1 MTNSAQSETSS
12 ETSSSIPDL
21 PSFKGYGLLIM
32 AAIVF
37 IFASYV
43 TYGIF
48 TMDVPESAALPGPK
62 FYPSILVV
70 LSYILVVMLVIDT
83 IRKPSP
89 GDEPRYVTPLGE
101 YRGDAR
107 ISPDTARRWS
117 LTASIVIFIVFILIL
132 EPVGWIISAAFLFAG
147 FSVAMGHKKYLN
159 AIAVGI
165 VFSCAVQVAFSAG
178 LGLNLP
184 AGILGGIF

>member
-1 MTNSAQSETSS
+1 MTDSTTDPSKPQALPE
-12 ETSSSIPDL
+12 L
-21 PSFKGYGLLIM
+21 PSFRGYGALIM

-37 IFASYV
+37 LFAAYV
-43 TYGIF
+43 TWGIF
-48 TMDVPESAALPGPK
+48 TMDVPESAAQPGPK

-70 LSYILVVMLVIDT
+70 LSYILVALLVIDT
-83 IRKPSP
+83 LRKPSP

-101 YRGDAR
+101 YGGDAR

-117 LTASIVIFIVFILIL
+117 LTASVVIFIIFILIL
-132 EPVGWIISAAFLFAG
+132 EPVGWIISAALLFAG
-147 FSVAMGHKKYLN
+147 FSIAMGHKKYLN